1 MASPESE
8 KPAGLPAP
16 WRVRLGWFAGWLAF
30 ASLISLILSGIASDT
45 WLVVS
50 SVGGGVAF
58 LLALIAGRFNPLV
71 VCTVIGLV
79 IAIGASGILRA
90 CCVSN
95 DAFAIASLRAINSGE
110 AAYSS
115 SCAAG
120 GYAIDLADLVK
131 APVGGTGFISPD
143 LGHNGVIKRDYIITL
158 ARDAAP
164 GVTDL
169 GSAAVSCN
177 GSGNL
182 ASSYFASANPVTPGG
197 TGTRYFATD
206 TRGTI
211 FQSLSGPIPNP
222 IPPDTRVI
230 Q

>member
-1 MASPESE
+1 M
-8 KPAGLPAP
+8 LF
-16 WRVRLGWFAGWLAF
+16 R
-30 ASLISLILSGIASDT
+30 
-45 WLVVS
+45 
-50 SVGGGVAF
+50 
-58 LLALIAGRFNPLV
+58 
-71 VCTVIGLV
+71 
-79 IAIGASGILRA
+79 
-90 CCVSN
+90 SN
-95 DAFAIASLRAINSGE
+95 DAFAIGSLRAINSAE

-164 GVTDL
+164 GVTDV
-169 GSAAVSCN
+169 GSIEDTCN
-177 GSGNL
+177 GSKKQP
-182 ASSYFASANPVTPGG
+182 ASAYFSSANPVKPGD
-197 TGTRYFATD
+197 TGTRYFAID
-206 TRGTI
+206 TRGTN

-222 IPPDTRVI
+222 IPPDASVV